1 MTLVCSQLSPL
12 CQRKNWSRILIA
24 FWAELDYFFLIA
36 ETSRVSFKTCN
47 WFSSPSAE
55 RLARLDLQDWE
66 WLNMAQPPN
75 RSIPFVQGC
84 YFGWV
89 FELSSAAL
97 GCFENPRDTLQL
109 RALWTSLDL
118 VRAIIVW
125 WFQRFL
131 RGLKP
136 PSSSGWG
143 NLMRH
148 WKLGQPT
155 WQTCRNLNSAM
166 TIWDTNLWMIDALV
180 NRDCSFSIW
189 VWKQARY
196 GQNSIVYYHSPY

>member
-1 MTLVCSQLSPL
+1 
-12 CQRKNWSRILIA
+12 
-24 FWAELDYFFLIA
+24 
-36 ETSRVSFKTCN
+36 
-47 WFSSPSAE
+47 
-55 RLARLDLQDWE
+55 
-66 WLNMAQPPN
+66 MAQPPN

-97 GCFENPRDTLQL
+97 GCFENPRDTRYQL

-131 RGLKP
+131 RGLKHVETTKQFWLRQP
-136 PSSSGWG
+136 VEA
-143 NLMRH
+143 
-148 WKLGQPT
+148 LGQPS

-166 TIWDTNLWMIDALV
+166 TICPILWTIDALV
-180 NRDCSFSIW
+180 NRDCSFSR

-196 GQNSIVYYHSPY
+196 AKIPLFLIILPIKRSSGTPISGMTEGYPKSLH

>member
-1 MTLVCSQLSPL
+1 
-12 CQRKNWSRILIA
+12 
-24 FWAELDYFFLIA
+24 
-36 ETSRVSFKTCN
+36 
-47 WFSSPSAE
+47 
-55 RLARLDLQDWE
+55 
-66 WLNMAQPPN
+66 MAQPPN

-131 RGLKP
+131 RGVETTKQFWLRQP
-136 PSSSGWG
+136 VEALEIGSA
-143 NLMRH
+143 NLADMQKFEFSH
-148 WKLGQPT
+148 DHLGHQFMDDRRP
-155 WQTCRNLNSAM
+155 
-166 TIWDTNLWMIDALV
+166 
-180 NRDCSFSIW
+180 
-189 VWKQARY
+189 
-196 GQNSIVYYHSPY
+196 